1 MIRTTVTQPH
11 TQPSARPYVQPSAAW
26 TFWTTFLF
34 GLFGLI
40 PMFVHRSEAQNH
52 GLDGSRYVK
61 AFLWGLVPA
70 ILLSTGVALAIM
82 ATVTSSQ

>member
-1 MIRTTVTQPH
+1 MMVTTNTTPH
-11 TQPSARPYVQPSAAW
+11 TQPSAQPYAQPSAAW

-40 PMFVHRSEAQNH
+40 PMFVHRSEARTH
-52 GLDGSRYVK
+52 GLDSSRYVK

-70 ILLSTGVALAIM
+70 ILLTAGVAFAI
-82 ATVTSSQ
+82 VR

>member
-1 MIRTTVTQPH
+1 MTNITDTTPYTPSSAQPY
-11 TQPSARPYVQPSAAW
+11 TQPSAAW

-40 PMFVHRSEAQNH
+40 PMFVHRSEARMR
-52 GLDGSRYVK
+52 GLDSSRYVK

-70 ILLSTGVALAIM
+70 ILLTTGIALSIM
-82 ATVTSSQ
+82 R

>member
-1 MIRTTVTQPH
+1 MTTNTDTQPH
-11 TQPSARPYVQPSAAW
+11 AQPHTPPYSQPSAAW

-40 PMFVHRSEAQNH
+40 PLFVHSSEARDH
-52 GLDGSRYVK
+52 AADTSRYTK

-70 ILLSTGVALAIM
+70 ILMSAGIALVIM
-82 ATVTSSQ
+82 R

>member
-1 MIRTTVTQPH
+1 MTNTTDTQPYA
-11 TQPSARPYVQPSAAW
+11 QPSAQPYTQPSAAW

-40 PMFVHRSEAQNH
+40 PMFVHRSEARIH
-52 GLDGSRYVK
+52 GLDTSRYVK

-70 ILLSTGVALAIM
+70 ILLTTGVALAIM
-82 ATVTSSQ
+82 R

>member
-1 MIRTTVTQPH
+1 MTTNTQPQVQPH
-11 TQPSARPYVQPSAAW
+11 TPAYSPPSAAW

-40 PMFVHRSEAQNH
+40 PLFVHSSEARDH
-52 GLDGSRYVK
+52 GADPSRYTK

-70 ILLSTGVALAIM
+70 ILMSTAIALAIM
-82 ATVTSSQ
+82 R